1 MQIQRDEYL
10 RKLVDKKHN
19 GLIKIITGIRRC
31 GKSYLLFKLFKQYLL
46 REGVAPDHIIEIA
59 FDDRRNKKY
68 RNPDACLE
76 YVDSKIEDDK
86 MYYVLLDEVQMMN
99 EFEDVLNSFLHVEN
113 ADVYVT
119 GSNSKFLSSDIIT
132 EFRGRGDEIRVYPL
146 SFSEFYAA
154 GRFETWEDAWNQYYT
169 FGGLPYILHLD
180 EEGDK
185 ENYLKKLFAETYLK
199 DIIERNKV
207 QNDIQLEE
215 LVNIISSAIGSLTNA
230 NKLANTFQSVENV
243 ELSAPTIKQYLEYL
257 EDAFIIEKAVRYDIK
272 GKRYINTPYKY
283 YFVDVGLRNARLN
296 FRQQEET
303 HIMENIIFNELR
315 MRGFA
320 VDVGIVEVNEKNEKG
335 VYVRKQTEVDFVINK
350 GNRRYYVQSAF
361 RLPTVEKER
370 QEERPLLSISDSFK
384 KIIIVRDN
392 ILLKRDENGIMTVGL
407 KEFLLDKNSLDL

>member
-86 MYYVLLDEVQMMN
+86 MYYVLLDEVQMMD

-169 FGGLPYILHLD
+169 FGGLPYILHLN

-230 NKLANTFQSVENV
+230 NKLVNTFQSVENV

-272 GKRYINTPYKY
+272 RKRYINTPYKY

>member
-86 MYYVLLDEVQMMN
+86 MYYVLLDEVQMMD

>member
-19 GLIKIITGIRRC
+19 GLIKVITGIRRC

-86 MYYVLLDEVQMMN
+86 MYYVLLDEVQMMD

>member
-46 REGVAPDHIIEIA
+46 REGIAPDHIIEIA

>member
-1 MQIQRDEYL
+1 M
-10 RKLVDKKHN
+10 
-19 GLIKIITGIRRC
+19 
-31 GKSYLLFKLFKQYLL
+31 
-46 REGVAPDHIIEIA
+46 
-59 FDDRRNKKY
+59 
-68 RNPDACLE
+68 
-76 YVDSKIEDDK
+76 
-86 MYYVLLDEVQMMN
+86 
-99 EFEDVLNSFLHVEN
+99 
-113 ADVYVT
+113 
-119 GSNSKFLSSDIIT
+119 
-132 EFRGRGDEIRVYPL
+132 
-146 SFSEFYAA
+146 
-154 GRFETWEDAWNQYYT
+154 
-169 FGGLPYILHLD
+169 HLD

-370 QEERPLLSISDSFK
+370 QKERPLLSISDSFK

>member
-86 MYYVLLDEVQMMN
+86 MYYVLLDEVQMMD

-272 GKRYINTPYKY
+272 RKRYINTPYKY